1 MSNLFL
7 GIAGAATVGKDT
19 YYRLLKQICSEEFGV
34 NVIRFALADSLK
46 NDLYSLIL
54 YKYGVDIFNCSTE
67 DKNKVRHLLVSHA
80 RVMRQNTKGRYWIE
94 KLQSE
99 IEEYKKSENF
109 KPSDIFCVTDIRHFE
124 YLKDEVV
131 WIKEENKGVLIYVEK
146 YFSDGSICN
155 PANADESRNDPALRE
170 HCDYLL
176 RWMHGTEEQTLK
188 ISVKK
193 SIDNLIKQG
202 KLYTH
207 DRIN

>member
-99 IEEYKKSENF
+99 IDEYKKSENF

-124 YLKDEVV
+124 YSKDEVV

-155 PANADESRNDPALRE
+155 PANTDESRNDPALRE

-176 RWMHGTEEQTLK
+176 RWMHGSDEQTLK

>member
-19 YYRLLKQICSEEFGV
+19 YYRLLKQICSEEFGM

-99 IEEYKKSENF
+99 IEDYKKSENF

-131 WIKEENKGVLIYVEK
+131 WLKEENKGVLIYVEK
-146 YFSDGSICN
+146 HFSDGSICN

-176 RWMHGTEEQTLK
+176 RWMHGSDEETLK

-193 SIDNLIKQG
+193 SIDSLIKQG

-207 DRIN
+207 DRLN

>member
-99 IEEYKKSENF
+99 IDEYKKSENF

-155 PANADESRNDPALRE
+155 PANDDESRNDPALRE

-176 RWMHGTEEQTLK
+176 RWMHGSDEQTLK

-202 KLYTH
+202 KLYAH
-207 DRIN
+207 DRFN

>member
-99 IEEYKKSENF
+99 IDEYKKSENF

-176 RWMHGTEEQTLK
+176 RWMHGSDEQTLK

-193 SIDNLIKQG
+193 SIDSLIKQG